1 MPNPSLHPTASSG
14 LCPLPSAGELQL
26 LGVKMTPR
34 QAELLEKEDWRFH
47 AIDAVGTG
55 LGMLATTEELAKRHL
70 SFGLPSAPALYLSL
84 ARSAHGNRSAID
96 VDACFINHPIPQG
109 TWPEDHRLLFD
120 FFELFI
126 AEVIFSFTA
135 IEAFAN
141 ESIPPNFTY
150 SWKNS
155 KEVKQLARADIERF
169 VQLDEKL
176 KRVLPEAHNVKS
188 PAGTKAWQGFKEL
201 KAVRD
206 RVVHM
211 KSIDRR
217 ASGAEHQTLWGRML
231 EKKQHN
237 FAEVAYRLIGSYSAL
252 VKGRRWYQSWCE
264 RPGG

>member
-1 MPNPSLHPTASSG
+1 MIT
-14 LCPLPSAGELQL
+14 
-26 LGVKMTPR
+26 TR
-34 QAELLEKEDWRFH
+34 QVELLESEDWRFH

-55 LGMLATTEELAKRHL
+55 LGMLATTEKHSKRHL

-84 ARSAHGNRSAID
+84 ARGAHAKRISID
-96 VDACFINHPIPQG
+96 VDDCFIDHPAPQG
-109 TWPEDHRLLFD
+109 TWPENHQPLFD

-141 ESIPPNFTY
+141 ESIPANFSY
-150 SWKNS
+150 SWKNA
-155 KEVKQLARADIERF
+155 KEVKQLTRADIERS

-188 PAGTKAWQGFKEL
+188 PAGTKVWQGFKEL

-206 RVVHM
+206 RLVHM

-217 ASGAEHQTLWGRML
+217 ASGPEHQTIWGLLL
-231 EKKQHN
+231 EKRQQD
-237 FAEVAYRLIGSYSAL
+237 FPEIAYRLIGSYESL
-252 VKGRRWYQSWCE
+252 VDSRRWFRS
-264 RPGG
+264 RP

>member
-1 MPNPSLHPTASSG
+1 
-14 LCPLPSAGELQL
+14 
-26 LGVKMTPR
+26 MTPH

-55 LGMLATTEELAKRHL
+55 LGMLATTEKLAKRNL

-84 ARSAHGNRSAID
+84 ARNAHEQRIAID
-96 VDACFINHPIPQG
+96 VDACFVSHPKPQG
-109 TWPEDHRLLFD
+109 TWPEDHRALFD

-141 ESIPPNFTY
+141 ESIPPSFTY

-155 KEVKQLARADIERF
+155 KEVKQLSRADIERF

-217 ASGAEHQTLWGRML
+217 ASGPEHQTLWGLML
-231 EKKQHN
+231 EKKQQD
-237 FAEVAYRLIGSYSAL
+237 FAEVAYQLIGGYPAL
-252 VKGRRWYQSWCE
+252 VNGRRWYRSW
-264 RPGG
+264 R

>member
-1 MPNPSLHPTASSG
+1 
-14 LCPLPSAGELQL
+14 
-26 LGVKMTPR
+26 MTPH
-34 QAELLEKEDWRFH
+34 QAELLSREDWRFH

-55 LGMLATTEELAKRHL
+55 LGMLATIETLAKRNL

-84 ARSAHGNRSAID
+84 ARDAHDRRSSID
-96 VDACFINHPIPQG
+96 VNACFIDHAKPQG

-135 IEAFAN
+135 IEAFVN
-141 ESIPPNFTY
+141 ESIPPSFTY

-155 KEVKQLARADIERF
+155 KEVKQLGRADIERL

-176 KRVLPEAHNVKS
+176 KRVLPEAHNLNN
-188 PAGTKAWQGFKEL
+188 PAGTKAWQGFKDL
-201 KAVRD
+201 KTIRD

-217 ASGAEHQTLWGRML
+217 ASGPEHQTLWALML
-231 EKKQHN
+231 EKKQQD
-237 FAEVAYRLIGSYSAL
+237 FAEIAYQLIGSYPAL
-252 VKGRRWYQSWCE
+252 VDGRRWYQSYK
-264 RPGG
+264 RRSSPAHVRR

>member
-1 MPNPSLHPTASSG
+1 MI
-14 LCPLPSAGELQL
+14 
-26 LGVKMTPR
+26 TPR
-34 QAELLEKEDWRFH
+34 QIELLKNEDWRFH

-55 LGMLATTEELAKRHL
+55 LGMLATTEKLSKRQI

-84 ARSAHGNRSAID
+84 ARSAHARRIAID
-96 VDACFINHPIPQG
+96 VDACFVVHPKPQG
-109 TWPEDHRLLFD
+109 IWPEDHQLLFD

-141 ESIPPNFTY
+141 ESIPANFTY
-150 SWKNS
+150 SWKNA
-155 KEVKQLARADIERF
+155 KETKQIARTDIERF

-176 KRVLPEAHNVKS
+176 KRVLPEAHNIKS
-188 PAGTKAWQGFKEL
+188 PSDTKAWQGFKEL

-217 ASGAEHQTLWGRML
+217 ASGPEHQTIWGLML
-231 EKKQHN
+231 EKKQQD
-237 FAEVAYRLIGSYSAL
+237 FPEIAYRLIGAYESL
-252 VKGRRWYQSWCE
+252 VNSRRWFQSGAVTPNPAVE
-264 RPGG
+264 GTLREKTAPRPSP